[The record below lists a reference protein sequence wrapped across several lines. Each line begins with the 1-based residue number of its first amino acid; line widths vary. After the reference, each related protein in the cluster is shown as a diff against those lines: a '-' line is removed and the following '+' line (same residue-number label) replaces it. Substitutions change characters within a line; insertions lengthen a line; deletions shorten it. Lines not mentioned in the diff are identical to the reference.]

1 MKNKFKFL
9 AAILA
14 TLMLVS
20 FIPLAAFA
28 EEIETEAE
36 NTETDTAEP
45 IEESSSESVEA
56 TSEGEISSDTEN
68 EETETMVFE
77 FIEEEAPTIKPRIV
91 DPGMEDFDPTDPVP
105 DYIKIVSA
113 TVPDGVYSLQNIG
126 NTGLWMDI
134 EQSKTDAGYHVQQ
147 YAYSDNPAGTLF
159 DRAGLFKISRKSNGL
174 YVIRLMLNNRL
185 SFGFVGNEV
194 ITKEIEVVDAN
205 VPDTDCFTITYIS
218 GSYIIKPYNS
228 SYAISAK
235 NTTASGLSGAPD
247 SYLAKRTAADAG
259 DRAKWQLFKYNRT
272 DRSGSTIYFPSS
284 WKNKGIPVG
293 ATGTMHNVTWS
304 TYIGA
309 NTPKMRVASG
319 YEDLMSYAWNETN
332 LKTSFTAL
340 SVGNVKIQSQIF
352 VGNTDTVKY
361 TGTFSYFQVI
371 PQEGTYLIRNEK
383 TEKYIDVKGPNTNE
397 GTLIHQWT
405 YGESSSRRWIVEHV
419 SGGEGFVRIKSAY
432 SNKYLA
438 VDSTTNTTI
447 KQTSTLSNY
456 SLWKF
461 ERTSAGNLMLVC
473 KALPTTT
480 VLALPSNSD
489 YNGTNL
495 TTVTYTNDETLNDE
509 WQIFEDVQ
517 FQDLAL
523 DIDDTVSVE
532 IQSYG
537 LTGDVNV
544 TDYSYTITSG
554 SEYILERN
562 SSGRITGLKS
572 GTATVRATHKEL
584 AIYYTFEV
592 KVNKNAIIIVP
603 GMLGSELFVGSDNPY
618 FREDMPLFSKEI
630 VNGLSTYQDGDTVQD
645 LIPSAWWEYVTN
657 IPSAMRLLNAW
668 GDSIS
673 CNEYGTSKYNVYVKE
688 YRSDDP
694 VTRTNNNCG
703 TGNAYLNLYNKLV
716 EKYSDQYSIDLFS
729 YDWRLSN
736 SISASKLDAYIENY
750 HYDKVILIAHS
761 MGGLVSSGYLG
772 LGEPQR
778 EKVKQVFYLSSP
790 LLGFP
795 TVANIWYNEDIS
807 FVESSISGSFGIS
820 LENFNYIY
828 KTITKISDP
837 IQNLICNYASV
848 YELLPSEYYFQLSRS
863 SYMSNS
869 FTTIMIGGQTTV
881 TECSTYFATKEVL
894 TGYFQDFND
903 RLMDQAEDF
912 HDSTFVSGN
921 HVSSYVD
928 SNYYHCLNSSNSTIS
943 HVKFY
948 QVVSSESYAAGLEVD
963 GTTNNGDGFVFAN
976 SSTLANSYPER
987 CRGFAGNHMTLV
999 VSVDVIDEW
1008 IKSIK

>member
-1 MKNKFKFL
+1 MKSKFKFL
-9 AAILA
+9 SVILA

-28 EEIETEAE
+28 EEIETGAE
-36 NTETDTAEP
+36 NTENETAEP
-45 IEESSSESVEA
+45 IEESSLEPEQVDSESE
-56 TSEGEISSDTEN
+56 ELSDTES
-68 EETETMVFE
+68 EETETMIFE
-77 FIEEEAPTIKPRIV
+77 FIEEEIQNLSRKIGGGQVEFGPSDD
-91 DPGMEDFDPTDPVP
+91 DPDTPVSSQ
-105 DYIKIVSA
+105 IL
-113 TVPDGVYSLQNIG
+113 PDGVYAIESVFAP
-126 NTGLWMDI
+126 GLWMDVN
-134 EQSKTDAGYHVQQ
+134 DATEPEYNVWQD
-147 YAYSDNPAGTLF
+147 YYTTSPTESFSRSA
-159 DRAGLFKISRKSNGL
+159 LFKIRYVQGSNS
-174 YVIRLMLNNRL
+174 YIIRLMTNNML
-185 SFGFVGNEV
+185 TLGFDSLGNLVTKTISSPYDEFVQTSETFIITESSNGYTIRQYGDNEFLCSKSDVGG
-194 ITKEIEVVDAN
+194 DLHY
-205 VPDTDCFTITYIS
+205 PDSCLIKDLAYYAGDKAIWNFYQYSGTNKS
-218 GSYIIKPYNS
+218 GSVFYYP
-228 SYAISAK
+228 
-235 NTTASGLSGAPD
+235 ASWES
-247 SYLAKRTAADAG
+247 
-259 DRAKWQLFKYNRT
+259 
-272 DRSGSTIYFPSS
+272 
-284 WKNKGIPVG
+284 KGVPVG
-293 ATGTMHNVTWS
+293 SIGTMRNRTWS
-304 TYIGA
+304 THIGA
-309 NTPKMRVASG
+309 NTPKVCVASG
-319 YEDLMSYAWNETN
+319 YEELMSYEWSAST
-332 LKTSFTAL
+332 LKTTLTAL
-340 SVGNVKIQSQIF
+340 NPGKVEIQAKILVGQT
-352 VGNTDTVKY
+352 NTSKLTSSY
-361 TGTFSYFQVI
+361 YFQVI
-371 PQEGTYLIRNEK
+371 PEEGTYLIRNEK
-383 TEKYIDVKGPNTNE
+383 TQKYVDIKGPNKNE

-405 YGESSSRRWIVEHV
+405 YSEKASRRWIVEHV

-432 SNKYLA
+432 SDKYLA

-447 KQTSTLSNY
+447 KQTSTLNDY

-461 ERTSAGNLMLVC
+461 ERTSAGYLMLVC
-473 KALPTTT
+473 KALPTK
-480 VLALPSNSD
+480 VLALPSNVD
-489 YNGTNL
+489 NNGTNL
-495 TTVTYTNDETLNDE
+495 TTVTYTSNDTYNDE
-509 WQIFEDVQ
+509 WQIYEDVK
-517 FQDLAL
+517 FQDLVL

-537 LTGDVNV
+537 LTGDVNI

-572 GTATVRATHKEL
+572 GIATVMATHKEL

-618 FREDMPLFSKEI
+618 FKEDMPLFSKEI

-657 IPSAMRLLNAW
+657 VPSALRLFNAW

-673 CNEYGTSKYNVYVKE
+673 CNDYGSSKYNVYVKE

-694 VTRTNNNCG
+694 ATRVNNNCG
-703 TGNAYLNLYNKLV
+703 TGNAYLNLYTELV

-736 SISASKLDAYIENY
+736 SISASKLDAYIEDY

-828 KTITKISDP
+828 KTITLIADP

-848 YELLPSEYYFQLSRS
+848 YELLPSEYYFQLVGSP
-863 SYMSNS
+863 YMSNS
-869 FTTIMIGGQTTV
+869 FTYIAIGGQTTV

-894 TGYFQDFND
+894 TRYFQDFND
-903 RLMDQAEDF
+903 RLMAQAEDF
-912 HDSTFVSGN
+912 HDSTFVSGE
-921 HVSSYVD
+921 HVSFYVD
-928 SNYYHCLNSSNSTIS
+928 SYYYHCKNISSPTIS

-963 GTTNNGDGFVFAN
+963 GTTNNGDGFVPAN
-976 SSTLANSYPER
+976 SSTLANRYPER
-987 CRGFAGNHMTLV
+987 CKKFDGDHMALV
-999 VSVDVIDEW
+999 SSTTIVNEW
-1008 IKSIK
+1008 INNIE